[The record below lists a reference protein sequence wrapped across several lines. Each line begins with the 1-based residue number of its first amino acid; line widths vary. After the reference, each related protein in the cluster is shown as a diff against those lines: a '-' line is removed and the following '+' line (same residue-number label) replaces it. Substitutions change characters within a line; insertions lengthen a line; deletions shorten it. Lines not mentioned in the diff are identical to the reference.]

1 MLRVV
6 LIVSLL
12 SLVLGG
18 AGCDRRGGGD
28 GRDRDTL
35 PPPPKTTSTTA
46 PSFDV
51 PAVIDAAY
59 VGRVMQALDHVYGDG
74 VRHLAVSRSVDEEFL
89 KHLLAIHNPRIF
101 QLAQDLWV
109 KIQARGFE
117 GLAATP
123 ADPVTRVDK
132 LLRADRDCILIEGD
146 RNLSPLHAQ
155 DDPTN
160 HDRYVALSPLR
171 PDRNPVALNQTPWA
185 INFSGQRTDGSVP
198 EDACVAQ

>member
-1 MLRVV
+1 V

-18 AGCDRRGGGD
+18 AGCDRRGRGD
-28 GRDRDTL
+28 GRDPDTL

-89 KHLLAIHNPRIF
+89 KHLLAIYTDRFF
-101 QLAQDLWV
+101 QLAQDAWV
-109 KIQARGFE
+109 KESARGFPT
-117 GLAATP
+117 LAQSP
-123 ADPVTRVDK
+123 GDPLTRIQSIV
-132 LLRADRDCILIEGD
+132 RNDRDCVVAQVTHDFSALRTSPPAPTPQRYIALISKPSN
-146 RNLSPLHAQ
+146 R
-155 DDPTN
+155 DP
-160 HDRYVALSPLR
+160 DGL
-171 PDRNPVALNQTPWA
+171 NPTPWA
-185 INFSGQRTDGSVP
+185 MTYDGYPQSDTVP
-198 EDACVAQ
+198 EDPCRPV